1 MKGVDHMDLLKEFL
15 TVTLETILINL

>member
-1 MKGVDHMDLLKEFL
+1 MKGVDYMNLLKEFL

>member
-1 MKGVDHMDLLKEFL
+1 MKGVDCMNLLKEFL